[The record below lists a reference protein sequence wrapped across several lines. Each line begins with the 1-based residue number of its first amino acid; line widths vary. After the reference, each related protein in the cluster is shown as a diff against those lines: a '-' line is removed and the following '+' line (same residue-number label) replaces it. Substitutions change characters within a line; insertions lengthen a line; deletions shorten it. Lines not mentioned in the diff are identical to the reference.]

1 MKRNS
6 LGQKVYETPN
16 FTLATDPMMVCPATG
31 EGGLSVG
38 LLILLEQIKEKCD
51 GAAVTISSGARS
63 VQRNAAVGGST
74 KSEHLVNADNPYSDA
89 ADISVKGVSTKA
101 LHTIVKN
108 LPYANLLGIGYYPED
123 KFVHVDVR
131 GYGAR
136 WVG

>member
-6 LGQKVYETPN
+6 LGQKVYESKN
-16 FTLATDPMMVCPATG
+16 FTVGTDPMMVCPATG

-51 GAAVTISSGARS
+51 GAAVTINSGARS
-63 VQRNAAVGGST
+63 VQHNAAVGGST
-74 KSEHLVNADNPYSDA
+74 KSEHLVNVDNPYSDA